1 MADFSNIKF
10 PNLADILANSEKIKE
25 ARGAN
30 QRNQA
35 VLEDALKRRATAGRM
50 APLVNQGNLQGASDV
65 AAQEGDLEQVQS
77 MQTAKTAQVTAQQTQ
92 LKEKLKLKLEMGEY
106 LAPILHEIAQK
117 PDQRE
122 RSALVQ
128 TAISGVA
135 AQMDALE
142 KGWSEQVLNQVGD
155 GDKGRLAVAAAAGM
169 KVTDQLRTALD
180 LRKQDFEEGDKFTLE
195 QEKAD
200 ETAAQNEL
208 SNQYREQ
215 EIGLRQQGIGLQQQE
230 LNQGGKP
237 PPGYTWQGPG
247 QLSFIPGGPGDPALK
262 PLGETQQ
269 KMLVGANNTI
279 SSITDYVDALEKFN
293 ISGILNPNELAR
305 IQPKYA
311 NMKMQAKE
319 AYNLGV
325 LNPNDNVILEQI
337 FTDPVSVKGVITSK
351 NALKE
356 QAKELQRIMGNIA
369 ATAAQRQQPQSGGPE
384 IPQERMAGA
393 VQHTQQPPAGMS
405 PEKIQY
411 TAKKY
416 GMTPEQVMQMMQ
428 QRLGAQ

>member
-1 MADFSNIKF
+1 
-10 PNLADILANSEKIKE
+10 
-25 ARGAN
+25 
-30 QRNQA
+30 
-35 VLEDALKRRATAGRM
+35 M

-169 KVTDQLRTALD
+169 KVTDQLRNALD
-180 LRKQDFEEGDKFTLE
+180 LRKQDFEEGPKLDLE
-195 QEKAD
+195 QSKAD

-247 QLSFIPGGPGDPALK
+247 QLQYIPGGPGDPAFK

-279 SSITDYVDALEKFN
+279 SSINDYMDELSRFN
-293 ISGILNPNELAR
+293 VTGLASPDKLSA
-305 IQPKYA
+305 IQSKYS

-325 LNPNDNVILEQI
+325 LNDKDNVILEEILTNPTSIQGI
-337 FTDPVSVKGVITSK
+337 LTSK
-351 NALKE
+351 NALNT
-356 QAKELQRIMGNIA
+356 QAKEMQRIMGNIA

-384 IPQERMAGA
+384 IPQERMPGA
-393 VQHTQQPPAGMS
+393 VQQPQSAPPPGMS